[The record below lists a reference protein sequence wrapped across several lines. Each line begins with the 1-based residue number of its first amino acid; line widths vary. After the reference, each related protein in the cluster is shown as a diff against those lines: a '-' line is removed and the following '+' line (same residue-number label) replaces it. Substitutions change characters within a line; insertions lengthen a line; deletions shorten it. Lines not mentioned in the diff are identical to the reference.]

1 MNNKTLGN
9 IFKGDK
15 VIWMVFF
22 FLCMISIIEVYSA
35 SSSLTYKGGDF
46 WAPMIKHIGTL
57 IMGVFFMLVTINV
70 PCKYFKVV
78 TPFLLIFSVITLIW
92 VLATGHSTNGA
103 QRWVNLIG
111 IQFQPSEIAKGT
123 MVLAVAQ
130 ILSALQT
137 EKGAEKRAMKYI
149 LIVGFFIIP
158 FIMLENLSTAMLLC
172 ITVLCMMLIGR
183 VPMSQI
189 GKLLGVIVLISLVG
203 FSAIMI
209 FGKNVPDQNQN
220 SKLTEKIATKT
231 EKPGAIS
238 KIFHRADTWKSRI
251 YKFMDSK
258 PIPPEEINLD
268 KDGQIAYANIAIASS
283 DIIGKGPGNSVERD
297 FLSQAFSDFIY
308 AIIIEEMGIEGA
320 AFVAILYIIM
330 LFRTGKIVS
339 QCANNFPAFLAMGL
353 AILLVTQALFNML
366 VAVGLAPV
374 TGQPLPLVSKGGTST
389 VINCVYVGVILSISR
404 SAAKRDT
411 LKEETEV
418 S

>member
-1 MNNKTLGN
+1 
-9 IFKGDK
+9 
-15 VIWMVFF
+15 
-22 FLCMISIIEVYSA
+22 
-35 SSSLTYKGGDF
+35 
-46 WAPMIKHIGTL
+46 
-57 IMGVFFMLVTINV
+57 
-70 PCKYFKVV
+70 
-78 TPFLLIFSVITLIW
+78 
-92 VLATGHSTNGA
+92 
-103 QRWVNLIG
+103 
-111 IQFQPSEIAKGT
+111 
-123 MVLAVAQ
+123 
-130 ILSALQT
+130 
-137 EKGAEKRAMKYI
+137 
-149 LIVGFFIIP
+149 
-158 FIMLENLSTAMLLC
+158 
-172 ITVLCMMLIGR
+172 
-183 VPMSQI
+183 
-189 GKLLGVIVLISLVG
+189 
-203 FSAIMI
+203 MI

-231 EKPGAIS
+231 EKPGAVS